1 MKKRLYAVL
10 TVSVL
15 LAIAACGDST
25 TGPSA
30 AGEWFPA
37 TVGNWWFTSMEGYW
51 TDTQGDTTS
60 TWTGSFDNRITAVVQ
75 HAGGFSVYER
85 RAYGT
90 MTNITPD
97 STWTTVDTLY
107 HYFQQTDEELRCY
120 DDLTTTE
127 YRIFAK
133 FPITLNE
140 TWSHNDSSGTVLE
153 VISLSETVNVSAGTF
168 TDCALVRETVTLGS
182 SEWITDHY
190 YHRGTGNVKNIMT
203 TDGMYGTIELQNYNV
218 Q

>member
-1 MKKRLYAVL
+1 MKKK
-10 TVSVL
+10 L
-15 LAIAACGDST
+15 LIIPVIATLLVIAACGDST

-30 AGEWFPA
+30 AGDWFPA
-37 TVGNWWFTSMEGYW
+37 TVGNWWLSSMDGCW

-60 TWTGSFDNRITAVVQ
+60 TWTGSFDSRITDQVQ
-75 HAGGFSVYER
+75 HSGGFTVYER
-85 RAYGT
+85 RAYRT

-107 HYFQQTDEELRCY
+107 HYFHQTDEELRCY

-127 YRIFAK
+127 YRIYAR

-153 VISLSETVNVSAGTF
+153 VISLSETVNISAGTF
-168 TDCALVRETVTLGS
+168 TDCALIRETMMFGPT
-182 SEWITDHY
+182 EWITDHY
-190 YHRGTGNVKNIMT
+190 YHRGTGNVKNILT
-203 TDGMYGTIELQNYNV
+203 TEGMYGTIELQSYNI